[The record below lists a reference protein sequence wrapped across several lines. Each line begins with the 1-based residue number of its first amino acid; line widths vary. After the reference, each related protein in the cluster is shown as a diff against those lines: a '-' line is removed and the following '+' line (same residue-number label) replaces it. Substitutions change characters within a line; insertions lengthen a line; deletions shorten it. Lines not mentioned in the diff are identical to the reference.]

1 MGEVTQLPLAEGGH
15 EIRPPEPISPA
26 HDLSAFD
33 CGNQDLNNWLKQRAL
48 ACEGRS
54 ARTTVLCEGQRVTGY
69 YCLATGSIERESLSS
84 AKLRKNLPDPIPI
97 VVLGRLAV
105 ATNYKGRG
113 FGKGLL
119 RDAILKTIT
128 ASEIAGVR
136 ALVVHAI
143 DDAAANFYQKYG
155 FIPSPLNMR
164 TFLLPIE
171 TAKAALGI

>member
-1 MGEVTQLPLAEGGH
+1 M
-15 EIRPPEPISPA
+15 RPPEPISPA

-33 CGNQDLNNWLKQRAL
+33 CGNEDLNDWLRQRAL

-54 ARTTVLCEGQRVTGY
+54 ARTTVLCERRRVIGY

-105 ATNYKGRG
+105 AKSHQDRGLGRA
-113 FGKGLL
+113 LL
-119 RDAILKTIT
+119 KDAILKTIT

-143 DDAAANFYQKYG
+143 DDAAARFYRKYG
-155 FIPSPLNMR
+155 FVPSSLNPR
-164 TFLLPIE
+164 AFLLPIE
-171 TAKAALGI
+171 TAKAALAL